1 MLEQIQVY
9 IPFLIPLAIVQL
21 GLMIAA
27 VIHILR
33 HETFRFG
40 NRGLWLAI
48 SILLSVIGPV
58 LYFTI
63 GKGDE
68 S

>member
-1 MLEQIQVY
+1 MLQQMQPY
-9 IPFLIPLAIVQL
+9 LPFLVPLTIVWL

-33 HETFRFG
+33 HKPFRFG
-40 NRGLWLAI
+40 GRGLWLEI
-48 SILLSVIGPV
+48 SILLSIIGPV

-68 S
+68 